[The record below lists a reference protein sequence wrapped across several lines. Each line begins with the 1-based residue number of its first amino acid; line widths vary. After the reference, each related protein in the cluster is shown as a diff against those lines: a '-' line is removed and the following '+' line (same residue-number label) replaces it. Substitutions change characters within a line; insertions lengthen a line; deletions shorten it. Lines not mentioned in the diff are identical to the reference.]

1 MSDAGPAPVHRA
13 LEAPRMMRDRSKHM
27 PDAGIE
33 HACDLR
39 LPRARLCSGTPALMT
54 APGNRLRK
62 AFRRQNG
69 EYA

>member
-1 MSDAGPAPVHRA
+1 
-13 LEAPRMMRDRSKHM
+13 MMRDRSKHM

-33 HACDLR
+33 HACDVR
-39 LPRARLCSGTPALMT
+39 LSRVRLCAGTPALMT